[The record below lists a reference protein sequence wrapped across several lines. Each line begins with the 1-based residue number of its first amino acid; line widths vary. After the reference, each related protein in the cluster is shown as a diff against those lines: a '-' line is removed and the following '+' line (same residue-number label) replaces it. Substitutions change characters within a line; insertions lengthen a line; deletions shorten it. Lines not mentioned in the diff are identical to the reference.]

1 MQEEEEL
8 QALQA
13 KLQHWQAL
21 KTAAGTFATEEVL
34 NLLAHAIM
42 GNPSG
47 MIEGALFGGIAAI
60 AAGYQ
65 APKVLRSLR
74 ESLPHTEELEPFW
87 LLTHREPGK
96 RSLMDKLLD
105 RRPGE
110 EPEDDDDDQD
120 EEDDKQREDMTGSIQ
135 LAPDLFIPIN
145 DVASKAI
152 FIAG

>member
-1 MQEEEEL
+1 MQEEETLEQQQEEL
-8 QALQA
+8 LA

-21 KTAAGTFATEEVL
+21 KTAAGTFATEEIV

-105 RRPGE
+105 RQPTVDE
-110 EPEDDDDDQD
+110 IEDDDDEREEVLD
-120 EEDDKQREDMTGSIQ
+120 EEEEEVMEAYV
-135 LAPDLFIPIN
+135 LN
-145 DVASKAI
+145 
-152 FIAG
+152 